1 MVKFILLKFNIIIIY
16 YMYLYNIFKTKQNLK
31 KSILFII
38 IFNIIKKVIE
48 HLFQLKI
55 IIFVLFILYQQLSNI
70 YLLGMK
76 QQ

>member
-1 MVKFILLKFNIIIIY
+1 
-16 YMYLYNIFKTKQNLK
+16 MYLYNIFKTKQNLK

-48 HLFQLKI
+48 YLFQLKI

>member
-1 MVKFILLKFNIIIIY
+1 
-16 YMYLYNIFKTKQNLK
+16 MYLYNIFKTKQNLK
-31 KSILFII
+31 KSMLFII